1 MTYAPPPSFVSVS
14 ESFGVKSARYQPR
27 FLNQQRADALLAKAL
42 AELAW
47 QREQLTLFGRDLLA
61 PRLSA
66 WYGLPGASYRYS
78 GTERRAAPWP
88 AFVERLAAEV
98 GATVGWRFNY
108 VLVNRYRDGQDML
121 GWHADDEADLGPAP
135 VIATASVGGERMLR
149 MRSRRDRGTATDS
162 IAARPLAHGSLLLM
176 WGRCQ
181 RDYQHCVPRTA
192 RPVTERVSFTFRWTS
207 GRGPTE
213 QAEVK

>member
-1 MTYAPPPSFVSVS
+1 MTYAPPPSFVSTS
-14 ESFGVKSARYQPR
+14 ESFGVEGARYRPG
-27 FLNQQRADALLAKAL
+27 FLQRLRADALLVRAL

-47 QREQLTLFGRDLLA
+47 QREQLTLFGRDVLA

-88 AFVERLAAEV
+88 VFVERLAAEV
-98 GATVGWRFNY
+98 GAAVGWRFNY
-108 VLVNRYRDGQDML
+108 VLVNRYRDGQDAL

-135 VIATASVGGERMLR
+135 VIATASVGGERLLR
-149 MRSRRDRGTATDS
+149 VRRRRARGTTTDS
-162 IAARPLAHGSLLLM
+162 IAQPLAHGSLLLM

-181 RDYQHCVPRTA
+181 RDYQHCVPRTVK
-192 RPVTERVSFTFRWTS
+192 PVAERVSFTFRWTS
-207 GRGPTE
+207 GGRPAE
-213 QAEVK
+213 SAEVK